1 MISHIILI
9 VILLLLSSFFSSTE
23 TAYTSVNKVRLK
35 NISKDYRDIR
45 YKSAKLALKLEDE
58 YDKLLT
64 TILVG
69 NNLVNIALAT
79 LMALIFTNIS
89 ERYGATISTIITTV
103 GVLIFGEISP
113 KTMAKQNA
121 DSYAI
126 RVAGILN
133 LFILIFTPVTK
144 LFSAWT
150 KFLEKKVKRS
160 DNKITSEDLKVFVDE
175 ASGDIDK
182 EHSELI
188 KNSIAF
194 EKLTASN
201 VMTPRVEVIG
211 IEVSDNA
218 LDIAE
223 RFRKSGYS
231 RMPVYEDD
239 LDKVVGI
246 VNHKDF
252 ADLYM
257 PGGSGIEEDFLKKI
271 ITPPLQVTEA
281 LKLSDVMHRM
291 QNAKSHIAV
300 VVDEYG
306 GTEGIITL
314 EDIVEQLVGEIFDE
328 HDSLVSE
335 GIIALKNGSFNV
347 KADTNL
353 KFVLSYFK
361 IPDSFIE
368 EYHSSTVNGWVNEC
382 LDHLPRLGDEFEK
395 IYGNKKIKV
404 RVFRATAR
412 KSLEVN
418 FVVEKVKSS
427 EE

>member
-1 MISHIILI
+1 MISQIILI

-126 RVAGILN
+126 RVSGILN

-218 LDIAE
+218 LYIAE
-223 RFRKSGYS
+223 RFRKSGY
-231 RMPVYEDD
+231 
-239 LDKVVGI
+239 
-246 VNHKDF
+246 
-252 ADLYM
+252 
-257 PGGSGIEEDFLKKI
+257 
-271 ITPPLQVTEA
+271 
-281 LKLSDVMHRM
+281 
-291 QNAKSHIAV
+291 
-300 VVDEYG
+300 
-306 GTEGIITL
+306 
-314 EDIVEQLVGEIFDE
+314 
-328 HDSLVSE
+328 
-335 GIIALKNGSFNV
+335 
-347 KADTNL
+347 
-353 KFVLSYFK
+353 
-361 IPDSFIE
+361 
-368 EYHSSTVNGWVNEC
+368 
-382 LDHLPRLGDEFEK
+382 
-395 IYGNKKIKV
+395 
-404 RVFRATAR
+404 
-412 KSLEVN
+412 
-418 FVVEKVKSS
+418 
-427 EE
+427 

>member
-1 MISHIILI
+1 MIGHIVLI
-9 VILLLLSSFFSSTE
+9 AILLLLSSFFSSTE

-35 NISKDYRDIR
+35 NISKDYKDIR
-45 YKSAKLALKLEDE
+45 HKSAKLALKLEDE

-79 LMALIFTNIS
+79 LMTLIFTNLS
-89 ERYGATISTIITTV
+89 GRYGATISTIITTV
-103 GVLIFGEISP
+103 VVLIFGEISP

-121 DSYAI
+121 DSYAV
-126 RVAGILN
+126 RAAGILN
-133 LFILIFTPVTK
+133 VFILVLSPVTK

-150 KFLEKKVKRS
+150 KFLEKKVNKG
-160 DNKITSEDLKVFVDE
+160 DNKITSEDLKIFVDK

-182 EHSELI
+182 EHGELI

-194 EKLTASN
+194 EKLTAST
-201 VMTPRVEVIG
+201 VMTPRVEVMG
-211 IEVSDNA
+211 IEVSDSAA
-218 LDIAE
+218 LIAE

-231 RMPVYEDD
+231 RMPVYEDG

-246 VNHKDF
+246 INHKDF

-257 PGGSGIEEDFLKKI
+257 PGGSGIEDDFLKKI
-271 ITPPLQVTEA
+271 ITPALQVTET

-291 QNAKSHIAV
+291 QNTKSHIAV

-306 GTEGIITL
+306 GTEGIIML
-314 EDIVEQLVGEIFDE
+314 EDIVEQIVGEIFDE
-328 HDSLVSE
+328 HDSQVSE
-335 GIIALKNGSFNV
+335 GITALKNGSFNV

-361 IPDSFIE
+361 IADSFIE
-368 EYHSSTVNGWVNEC
+368 EYSSSTVNGWVSP
-382 LDHLPRLGDEFEK
+382 PRGL
-395 IYGNKKIKV
+395 V
-404 RVFRATAR
+404 PRTW
-412 KSLEVN
+412 
-418 FVVEKVKSS
+418 
-427 EE
+427 

>member
-1 MISHIILI
+1 
-9 VILLLLSSFFSSTE
+9 
-23 TAYTSVNKVRLK
+23 
-35 NISKDYRDIR
+35 
-45 YKSAKLALKLEDE
+45 
-58 YDKLLT
+58 
-64 TILVG
+64 
-69 NNLVNIALAT
+69 
-79 LMALIFTNIS
+79 
-89 ERYGATISTIITTV
+89 
-103 GVLIFGEISP
+103 
-113 KTMAKQNA
+113 MAKQNA
-121 DSYAI
+121 DSYAM

-257 PGGSGIEEDFLKKI
+257 SGGSGIEDDFLKKI

-281 LKLSDVMHRM
+281 LKLSDVIHRI

-314 EDIVEQLVGEIFDE
+314 KDIVEQLVGEIFD
-328 HDSLVSE
+328 SL
-335 GIIALKNGSFNV
+335 
-347 KADTNL
+347 D
-353 KFVLSYFK
+353 
-361 IPDSFIE
+361 
-368 EYHSSTVNGWVNEC
+368 
-382 LDHLPRLGDEFEK
+382 
-395 IYGNKKIKV
+395 
-404 RVFRATAR
+404 R
-412 KSLEVN
+412 KS
-418 FVVEKVKSS
+418 VV
-427 EE
+427 

>member
-1 MISHIILI
+1 MIGHIVLI
-9 VILLLLSSFFSSTE
+9 AILLLLSSFFSSTE

-35 NISKDYRDIR
+35 NISKDYKDIR
-45 YKSAKLALKLEDE
+45 HKSAKLALKLEDE

-79 LMALIFTNIS
+79 LMTLIFTNLS
-89 ERYGATISTIITTV
+89 GRYGATISTIITTV
-103 GVLIFGEISP
+103 VVLIFGEISP

-121 DSYAI
+121 DSYAV
-126 RVAGILN
+126 RAAGILN
-133 LFILIFTPVTK
+133 VFILVLSPVTK

-150 KFLEKKVKRS
+150 KFLEKKVNKG
-160 DNKITSEDLKVFVDE
+160 DNKITSEDLKIFVDE

-182 EHSELI
+182 EHGELI

-194 EKLTASN
+194 EKLTAST
-201 VMTPRVEVIG
+201 VMTPRVEVMG
-211 IEVSDNA
+211 IEVSDSAA
-218 LDIAE
+218 LIAE

-231 RMPVYEDD
+231 RMPVYEDG

-246 VNHKDF
+246 INHKDF

-257 PGGSGIEEDFLKKI
+257 PGGSGIEDGFLKKI
-271 ITPPLQVTEA
+271 ITPALQVTET

-291 QNAKSHIAV
+291 QNTKSHIAV

-314 EDIVEQLVGEIFDE
+314 EDIVEQIVGEIFDE
-328 HDSLVSE
+328 HDSQVSE
-335 GIIALKNGSFNV
+335 GITALKNGSFNV

-361 IPDSFIE
+361 IADSFIE
-368 EYHSSTVNGWVNEC
+368 EYSSSTVNGWVSEC
-382 LDHLPRLGDEFEK
+382 LDRLPRLGDEFEK
-395 IYGNKKIKV
+395 IYGNKKIKA

-418 FVVEKVKSS
+418 FVVEDIKIN